1 MVLFLQSKQF
11 FIFAV
16 ITVILFLFM
25 LNIVIFG
32 GPGSGKGTQ
41 SQKLIDKYHLTHI
54 STGEILRE
62 EIEQDSRLGKLADKY
77 MSHGQ
82 LVPDGVVIDIL
93 GELLEE
99 NPDSVGHIFDGFP
112 RTLEQGV
119 ALDKILNDENES
131 INVVLSL
138 EVDDEELTDR
148 LIKRGQQSGRNDDT
162 PETIKSRLQVYY
174 RQTAQLKE
182 YYAKQGK
189 LSMIDGMGTVD
200 DIFSRIE
207 NIVDKLNY

>member
-1 MVLFLQSKQF
+1 
-11 FIFAV
+11 
-16 ITVILFLFM
+16 M

-54 STGEILRE
+54 STGEILRD
-62 EIEQDSRLGKLADKY
+62 EIEQASRLGKLADKY

-99 NPDSVGHIFDGFP
+99 NPDSIGHIFDGFP

-119 ALDKILNDENES
+119 ALDKILNEKNES

-138 EVDDEELTDR
+138 EVDDDELTDR

-207 NIVDKLNY
+207 NVVDKLNY

>member
-1 MVLFLQSKQF
+1 MVLFIQSKQF

-54 STGEILRE
+54 STGEILRD
-62 EIEQDSRLGKLADKY
+62 EIEQASRLGKLADKY

-99 NPDSVGHIFDGFP
+99 NPDSIGHIFDGFP

-119 ALDKILNDENES
+119 ALDKILNEKNES

-138 EVDDEELTDR
+138 EVDDDELTDR

-189 LSMIDGMGTVD
+189 LSIDRKSV
-200 DIFSRIE
+200 
-207 NIVDKLNY
+207 V

>member
-1 MVLFLQSKQF
+1 MVLFIQSKQF

-54 STGEILRE
+54 STGEILRD
-62 EIEQDSRLGKLADKY
+62 EIEQASRLGKLADKY

-93 GELLEE
+93 GELIEE
-99 NPDSVGHIFDGFP
+99 NPESIGHIFDGFP

-119 ALDKILNDENES
+119 ALDKILNEKNES

-138 EVDDEELTDR
+138 EVDDDELTDR

-207 NIVDKLNY
+207 NVVDKLNY

>member
-1 MVLFLQSKQF
+1 MAQL
-11 FIFAV
+11 
-16 ITVILFLFM
+16 
-25 LNIVIFG
+25 
-32 GPGSGKGTQ
+32 GKGTQ

-54 STGEILRE
+54 STGEILRD
-62 EIEQDSRLGKLADKY
+62 EIEQASRLGKLADKY

-99 NPDSVGHIFDGFP
+99 NPDSIGHIFDGFP

-119 ALDKILNDENES
+119 ALDKILNEKNES

-138 EVDDEELTDR
+138 EVDDDELTDR

-207 NIVDKLNY
+207 NVVDKLNY

>member
-1 MVLFLQSKQF
+1 
-11 FIFAV
+11 
-16 ITVILFLFM
+16 M

-62 EIEQDSRLGKLADKY
+62 EIEQESKLGKLANKY

-82 LVPDGVVIDIL
+82 LVPDEVVIDIL
-93 GELLEE
+93 DELLED
-99 NPDSVGHIFDGFP
+99 NPDSAGYIFDGFP
-112 RTLEQGV
+112 RTLEQGE
-119 ALDKILNDENES
+119 ALDEILRKKNEN

-138 EVDDEELTDR
+138 EVDDDELTDR
-148 LIKRGQQSGRNDDT
+148 LIKRGELSGRSDDT

-182 YYAKQGK
+182 YYAKQGI
-189 LSMIDGMGTVD
+189 LAMIDGMGTVD

-207 NIVDKLNY
+207 NVVDNLK

>member
-16 ITVILFLFM
+16 ITVILFLIM

-62 EIEQDSRLGKLADKY
+62 EIEQESKLGKLANKY

-93 GELLEE
+93 GELLED
-99 NPDSVGHIFDGFP
+99 NPDNVGYIFDGFP
-112 RTLEQGV
+112 RTLEQGE
-119 ALDKILNDENES
+119 ALDKILNEKDGN

-148 LIKRGQQSGRNDDT
+148 LIKRGEMSGRNDDT

-182 YYAKQGK
+182 YYDKQGK
-189 LSMIDGMGTVD
+189 LAMIDGMGTVD
-200 DIFSRIE
+200 DIFGRIE
-207 NIVDKLNY
+207 KVVDKLNY

>member
-1 MVLFLQSKQF
+1 MVLFIQSKQF

-54 STGEILRE
+54 STGEILRD
-62 EIEQDSRLGKLADKY
+62 EIEQASRLGKLADKY

-99 NPDSVGHIFDGFP
+99 NPDSIGHIFDGFP

-119 ALDKILNDENES
+119 ALDKILNEKNES

-138 EVDDEELTDR
+138 EVDDDELTDR

-207 NIVDKLNY
+207 NVVDKLNY